1 MIKNQKTILSEVTF
15 SGIGLHTGTQSN
27 IILKPALSDTGIIF
41 IRTDL
46 KKPVQIKAILENV
59 IDTIRGTNIGLN
71 GVKIFT
77 VEHLLSAIYAL
88 EIDNLYIEIDNIEPP
103 ILDGSSQDFVK
114 GILKSGFKELKER
127 KKYITKEQNYMFVG
141 SLCET

>member
-27 IILKPALSDTGIIF
+27 IILKPALSATGIIF

-46 KKPVQIKAILENV
+46 EKPVQIKAILENV
-59 IDTIRGTNIGLN
+59 VDTIRGTNIGVN

-88 EIDNLYIEIDNIEPP
+88 EIDNLYIEIDNVEPP
-103 ILDGSSQDFVK
+103 ILDGSSKDFVE
-114 GILKSGFKELKER
+114 GILKSGFKELEER
-127 KKYITKEQNYMFVG
+127 KKY
-141 SLCET
+141 L

>member
-46 KKPVQIKAILENV
+46 EKPVQIKAILENV
-59 IDTIRGTNIGLN
+59 VDTIRGTNIGVN

-88 EIDNLYIEIDNIEPP
+88 EIDNLYIEIDNIEPNKP
-103 ILDGSSQDFVK
+103 STL
-114 GILKSGFKELKER
+114 GIKALYS
-127 KKYITKEQNYMFVG
+127 
-141 SLCET
+141 